1 MNKTLYVDMDGTMCR
16 FHDEPEYL
24 RRMKT
29 EKDFFFKLKAFD
41 FAVEGIRRLIIK
53 KETKVKILSTTLGK
67 SCSADKMRWLGE
79 HIPELSQ
86 EDVLLVPS
94 GKEKT
99 EYVIDKQNAV
109 LLDDYNK
116 NLENA
121 KKEGLFCIKAVNN
134 INDKGRVGEK
144 WQGARVDVC
153 SEDFYFQLISL
164 LAR

>member
-16 FHDEPEYL
+16 FHDEPFYL
-24 RRMKT
+24 RRMT
-29 EKDFFFKLKAFD
+29 EKDFFFNLKAFD
-41 FAVEGIRRLIIK
+41 FAVEGIRRIINN
-53 KETKVKILSTTLGK
+53 KEAQVKVLSTTQGK
-67 SCSADKMRWLGE
+67 SCSADKIRWLGE
-79 HIPELSQ
+79 HIPELSK
-86 EDVLLVPS
+86 EDILLVPS

-116 NLENA
+116 NLEKA
-121 KKEGLFCIKAVNN
+121 KREGLFCIKAVNN

-153 SEDFYFQLISL
+153 SEDFYFQLMSL
-164 LAR
+164 IAR